1 MKVVSP
7 SSRSVEQGTLNTETR
22 TGIIKE
28 YIETEGLGIL
38 LSKEV
43 GIVLFHLD
51 SVWINGRLSLNR
63 RIAKEKLYVGTDV
76 EFIMRSF
83 HGEEYFKVSE
93 DSVVHQAVAV
103 WTGDRPESV
112 LKVALG
118 EENTKKLEDNRRDF
132 MLLAK
137 GDNFMRVS
145 LVRVRAEVAG
155 YLSDSVGILEYEEGD
170 KKHKILFHA
179 NDVKIFTKNV
189 EFYRGPCKKNLPV
202 GCSVT
207 CDARRVHIAG
217 VKNVEYQAMVVL
229 AGSWP
234 PVPFPSMLQ
243 GGKGSTAPD
252 YDVPENSTFYYLE

>member
-103 WTGDRPESV
+103 WTGDKPESV

-137 GDNFMRVS
+137 GDNFMRQ
-145 LVRVRAEVAG
+145 G
-155 YLSDSVGILEYEEGD
+155 WNSVL
-170 KKHKILFHA
+170 
-179 NDVKIFTKNV
+179 IFYKCT
-189 EFYRGPCKKNLPV
+189 Y
-202 GCSVT
+202 
-207 CDARRVHIAG
+207 
-217 VKNVEYQAMVVL
+217 
-229 AGSWP
+229 
-234 PVPFPSMLQ
+234 
-243 GGKGSTAPD
+243 
-252 YDVPENSTFYYLE
+252 

>member
-1 MKVVSP
+1 MSGAMEDETEVMDDVELSSDEESEDEDNEVSLIVLKRPKKTIRTVTDIEVGTDILIYYILYILIFSCNYLKVVSP

-22 TGIIKE
+22 RGIIKE

-103 WTGDRPESV
+103 WTGDKPESV

-137 GDNFMRVS
+137 GDNFMRQ
-145 LVRVRAEVAG
+145 G
-155 YLSDSVGILEYEEGD
+155 WNSVL
-170 KKHKILFHA
+170 
-179 NDVKIFTKNV
+179 IF
-189 EFYRGPCKKNLPV
+189 L
-202 GCSVT
+202 
-207 CDARRVHIAG
+207 
-217 VKNVEYQAMVVL
+217 
-229 AGSWP
+229 
-234 PVPFPSMLQ
+234 
-243 GGKGSTAPD
+243 
-252 YDVPENSTFYYLE
+252 

>member
-103 WTGDRPESV
+103 WTGDKPESV

-137 GDNFMRVS
+137 GDNFMRQGWNSVQKCIGKGKKCTS
-145 LVRVRAEVAG
+145 IM
-155 YLSDSVGILEYEEGD
+155 YLSILGCSTPDEGFPHASPGRGGGILERLGR
-170 KKHKILFHA
+170 HTRIRR
-179 NDVKIFTKNV
+179 
-189 EFYRGPCKKNLPV
+189 RG
-202 GCSVT
+202 
-207 CDARRVHIAG
+207 
-217 VKNVEYQAMVVL
+217 
-229 AGSWP
+229 
-234 PVPFPSMLQ
+234 
-243 GGKGSTAPD
+243 
-252 YDVPENSTFYYLE
+252 

>member
-1 MKVVSP
+1 MSEAMEDETEVMDDVELSSDEESEDEDNEVSLIVLKRPKKTIRTVTDIEVGTDILIYYILYILIFSCNYLKVVSP

-22 TGIIKE
+22 RGIIKE

-103 WTGDRPESV
+103 WTGDKPESV

-137 GDNFMRVS
+137 GDNFMRQ
-145 LVRVRAEVAG
+145 G
-155 YLSDSVGILEYEEGD
+155 WNSVL
-170 KKHKILFHA
+170 
-179 NDVKIFTKNV
+179 IF
-189 EFYRGPCKKNLPV
+189 L
-202 GCSVT
+202 
-207 CDARRVHIAG
+207 
-217 VKNVEYQAMVVL
+217 
-229 AGSWP
+229 
-234 PVPFPSMLQ
+234 
-243 GGKGSTAPD
+243 
-252 YDVPENSTFYYLE
+252 

>member
-22 TGIIKE
+22 RGIIKE

-103 WTGDRPESV
+103 WTGDKPESV

-137 GDNFMRVS
+137 GDNFMRQ
-145 LVRVRAEVAG
+145 G
-155 YLSDSVGILEYEEGD
+155 WNSVQKCIGKG
-170 KKHKILFHA
+170 
-179 NDVKIFTKNV
+179 KNV
-189 EFYRGPCKKNLPV
+189 LSR
-202 GCSVT
+202 
-207 CDARRVHIAG
+207 
-217 VKNVEYQAMVVL
+217 
-229 AGSWP
+229 
-234 PVPFPSMLQ
+234 
-243 GGKGSTAPD
+243 
-252 YDVPENSTFYYLE
+252 

>member
-1 MKVVSP
+1 M
-7 SSRSVEQGTLNTETR
+7 
-22 TGIIKE
+22 
-28 YIETEGLGIL
+28 
-38 LSKEV
+38 
-43 GIVLFHLD
+43 
-51 SVWINGRLSLNR
+51 
-63 RIAKEKLYVGTDV
+63 
-76 EFIMRSF
+76 
-83 HGEEYFKVSE
+83 
-93 DSVVHQAVAV
+93 
-103 WTGDRPESV
+103 
-112 LKVALG
+112 
-118 EENTKKLEDNRRDF
+118 
-132 MLLAK
+132 
-137 GDNFMRVS
+137 
-145 LVRVRAEVAG
+145 RVRAEVAG

>member
-63 RIAKEKLYVGTDV
+63 RIAKEKLYVGSEI

-137 GDNFMRVS
+137 GDNFMRQGACAILIFNIFLIFLRFLLIFS
-145 LVRVRAEVAG
+145 LQ
-155 YLSDSVGILEYEEGD
+155 ILC
-170 KKHKILFHA
+170 FVQ
-179 NDVKIFTKNV
+179 N
-189 EFYRGPCKKNLPV
+189 
-202 GCSVT
+202 
-207 CDARRVHIAG
+207 
-217 VKNVEYQAMVVL
+217 
-229 AGSWP
+229 
-234 PVPFPSMLQ
+234 
-243 GGKGSTAPD
+243 
-252 YDVPENSTFYYLE
+252 